1 MVTFSY
7 MKHLL
12 TWRHFL
18 TLRDFLASQLAA
30 YSCLRATLANVFTS
44 SCLFQVILATL
55 PVPEVLFLLA
65 KTKLSTSDI
74 GAYVCIC
81 MDACFI
87 CCTYVMPMSM
97 SMSYLISM
105 LMRMCIVYVSK
116 MLEER
121 ETCIKYT
128 YRGDWRS
135 HRYRLGF
142 TLTAGR

>member
-44 SCLFQVILATL
+44 SCLSQVNLATL
-55 PVPEVLFLLA
+55 LVPEVLLLLA
-65 KTKLSTSDI
+65 KTKVSTSDT
-74 GAYVCIC
+74 GAYVC

-87 CCTYVMPMSM
+87 CCTYVMSM

-116 MLEER
+116 MLVER

-128 YRGDWRS
+128 YRGAWRS